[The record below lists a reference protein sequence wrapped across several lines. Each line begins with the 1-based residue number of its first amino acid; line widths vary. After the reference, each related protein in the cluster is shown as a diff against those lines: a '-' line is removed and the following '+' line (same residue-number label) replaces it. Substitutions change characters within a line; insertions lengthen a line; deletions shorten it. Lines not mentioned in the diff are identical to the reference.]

1 MSIDLS
7 EFKTNRALK
16 KERTKKKEFYTLA
29 KTLWGRHSVHS
40 NSEMMQVACKNYR
53 EDIDN
58 ITAKIKQHH
67 ATVKLVSQPVNDNKA
82 RCAFRKFHKE

>member
-16 KERTKKKEFYTLA
+16 VERNKSKAYYTLI
-29 KTLWGRHSVHS
+29 KTLWGPHTKYR
-40 NSEMMQVACKNYR
+40 NSETIQEALNQCR
-53 EDIDN
+53 EYIDN
-58 ITAKIKQHH
+58 ITVKIKQHH

-82 RCAFRKFHKE
+82 RCAFRRFHKE